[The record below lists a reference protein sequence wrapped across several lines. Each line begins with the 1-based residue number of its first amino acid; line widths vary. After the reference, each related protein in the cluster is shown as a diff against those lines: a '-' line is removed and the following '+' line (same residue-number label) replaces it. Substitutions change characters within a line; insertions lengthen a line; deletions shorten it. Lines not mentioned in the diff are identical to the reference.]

1 LDNTERIGAPGDNEA
16 GIAQLAFAQEDPA
29 RGCVH
34 VVVISSGERGLPAR
48 SFRQLAGNNLFF
60 VVLNDARYPAA
71 AGCRGQ
77 QAGSVRY
84 PD

>member
-1 LDNTERIGAPGDNEA
+1 MPVN
-16 GIAQLAFAQEDPA
+16 
-29 RGCVH
+29 
-34 VVVISSGERGLPAR
+34 SGERGLPAR